1 MSKPVEQAL
10 VGLVPAHNGPLPS
23 ELLSVAVSLLAQSR
37 SKASSLRPEEEIAR
51 TYACAHLACERLKQ
65 RLNLPS
71 IVPRPPIPPR
81 AYKKVYNYFDSALTI
96 SSSQPQT
103 PSRRAA
109 RAAAAESSA
118 TTPTRK
124 RTPAATTAATPS
136 RTPTRTAS
144 HGGRAGARTPTAAS
158 ARRSTAAGGEY
169 DDDGV
174 VPAYVTPLIRALS
187 KALGTPPAVPHVYA
201 GVRSVLKEATTTAAN
216 STPSRSSARK
226 RRSGGQEG
234 IETLAATN
242 GGVDEN
248 DIPPL
253 VAVLLMYTI
262 IRLSGRPTRA
272 TEHRGRKEEAV
283 RVLAE
288 CEACEGLAEDELLAR
303 VERLLVEV
311 KERGWLEMEWF
322 ENVGQKAGGD
332 GDEDVEMG
340 EDGEEDDGSELGRD
354 SADVP
359 PYTPMKKRKTGDKGM
374 DVQAGVSQGG
384 LGTMMQD
391 KVDYLSEAR
400 RAGFLRWKAGIMKRV
415 EQIEREDG
423 QAMDVST

>member
-1 MSKPVEQAL
+1 MSIL
-10 VGLVPAHNGPLPS
+10 
-23 ELLSVAVSLLAQSR
+23 
-37 SKASSLRPEEEIAR
+37 
-51 TYACAHLACERLKQ
+51 RLKQ
-65 RLNLPS
+65 RLNLPP

-81 AYKKVYNYFDSALTI
+81 AYKKVYSYFDSALTI
-96 SSSQPQT
+96 SSQPQT

-118 TTPTRK
+118 TTPTSK
-124 RTPAATTAATPS
+124 RTPAATTATTPS
-136 RTPTRTAS
+136 RTPTRMAP

-158 ARRSTAAGGEY
+158 ARRDTAAGAEY

-187 KALGTPPAVPHVYA
+187 KALGAPAAVPHVYA

-216 STPSRSSARK
+216 TTPSRSSARK

-242 GGVDEN
+242 GAVDEN
-248 DIPPL
+248 DVPPL

-262 IRLSGRPTRA
+262 IRFRLGGRPTSA
-272 TEHRGRKEEAV
+272 TEHRERKEEAV

-288 CEACEGLAEDELLAR
+288 CEACEGLAEEELLAR
-303 VERLLVEV
+303 VDRLLVEV

-322 ENVGQKAGGD
+322 ENVGQRAGGD

-340 EDGEEDDGSELGRD
+340 EDGEEDDRSRPGKDAAE
-354 SADVP
+354 AP

-423 QAMDVST
+423 QAMDVSA